1 MDFNIILPIIIGV
14 VSLIAGISAGKIL
27 FAKNT
32 RLQIEEADLQSKK
45 ILADAQIQAE
55 TLKKEKILEA
65 K

>member
-45 ILADAQIQAE
+45 IL
-55 TLKKEKILEA
+55 
-65 K
+65 